1 MKSFDRCFPLTSRNK
16 PQSSLVLHA
25 SLKSVVTAYII
36 SVVGFQSYLHSFLAK
51 MSFYAG
57 IFNVFKP
64 TRKSPAIP
72 PFFIMGAENH
82 RNQFNFPVKNAIQN
96 IIKISSACITFSTIF
111 PCISSVT
118 HASVST
124 VSKSCLAAAIRRAL
138 IVNTEVLHLKKIN
151 SHYRCNDK
159 AYLPNNMLK

>member
-1 MKSFDRCFPLTSRNK
+1 MY
-16 PQSSLVLHA
+16 A

-36 SVVGFQSYLHSFLAK
+36 SVVGFQSYLPFFLAK

-96 IIKISSACITFSTIF
+96 IIKISSIYNLRYNIPLYIFSG
-111 PCISSVT
+111 T

-138 IVNTEVLHLKKIN
+138 IVNTQVLHF
-151 SHYRCNDK
+151 
-159 AYLPNNMLK
+159 